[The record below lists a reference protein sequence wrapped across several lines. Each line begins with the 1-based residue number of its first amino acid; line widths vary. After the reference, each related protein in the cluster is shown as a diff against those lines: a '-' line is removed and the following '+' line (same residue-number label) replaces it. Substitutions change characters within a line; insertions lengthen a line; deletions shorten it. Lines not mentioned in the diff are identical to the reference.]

1 MLKENIYVDKMNSQQ
16 PSFSVKSSHKILNNE
31 TEVSLP
37 EENLNIDQN
46 TDQSA
51 EKNVQQSKS
60 KSNTGMVIHTTN
72 TSVEDFY

>member
-1 MLKENIYVDKMNSQQ
+1 MNSQQ